1 MLDLLREIVELP
13 NPVLGCVAGHARWR
27 HGTDWS
33 LRYRDRGT
41 EVHIRAHRSPPGAS
55 RVGNLAD
62 RPPQLTSRAVGRY
75 FLTGEKFAPA
85 EAERLGI
92 VTVAAEER
100 GSLRGAAGRAAPKLS
115 AGTGRIQSANHRSGP
130 G

>member
-1 MLDLLREIVELP
+1 MGLIGACGIVIAGPRSTFALTEARLGLAASVISLT
-13 NPVLGCVAGHARWR
+13 VL
-27 HGTDWS
+27 
-33 LRYRDRGT
+33 
-41 EVHIRAHRSPPGAS
+41 
-55 RVGNLAD
+55 
-62 RPPQLTSRAVGRY
+62 PQLTSRAVGRY